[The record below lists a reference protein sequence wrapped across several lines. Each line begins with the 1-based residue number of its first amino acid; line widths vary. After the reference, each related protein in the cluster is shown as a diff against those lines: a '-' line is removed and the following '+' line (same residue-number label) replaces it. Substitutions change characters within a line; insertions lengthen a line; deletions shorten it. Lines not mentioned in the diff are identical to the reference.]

1 MMTATLIVIAVAFGV
16 GAFLW
21 GQLTVRNTCTARRE
35 LAYLDGFR
43 DGWES
48 AVRLESDVKVI
59 WGDRR

>member
-1 MMTATLIVIAVAFGV
+1 MMTATLIVIAAAFGV
-16 GAFLW
+16 GAVLW

-43 DGWES
+43 DGWEA